1 MVCNKDKVIELD
13 SLLQKIAKEFSCQ
26 FNSILPEKITATQF
40 FLLKLIYDNKDC
52 KAADIANFFGISPA
66 AATNM
71 VERLYRNNWIERIR
85 SEEDRRIVWL
95 KLNEQGE
102 KLLKQIE
109 ERKFQMQFER
119 FTNITDEELDALIA
133 IFNKVFATKI
143 KKTVFT
149 S

>member
-1 MVCNKDKVIELD
+1 MVSNKDKVLELD
-13 SLLQKIAKEFSCQ
+13 SVMQKIVKEFGCQ
-26 FNSILPEKITATQF
+26 FNSILPDNITPTQF

-52 KAADIANFFGISPA
+52 KAADIAHFFGISPA

-85 SEEDRRIVWL
+85 SEEDRRVVCL
-95 KLNEQGE
+95 KLNEKGE

-109 ERKFQMQFER
+109 ERKFQMQLER

-133 IFNKVFATKI
+133 IFNKVLDTKI
-143 KKTVFT
+143 
-149 S
+149 